1 MVNIE
6 KGRMVNMEN
15 RGESDNRK
23 RRTKVKGGMTRKKN
37 VSEEGSNGNRCRVL
51 CLSLIHI

>member
-51 CLSLIHI
+51 C